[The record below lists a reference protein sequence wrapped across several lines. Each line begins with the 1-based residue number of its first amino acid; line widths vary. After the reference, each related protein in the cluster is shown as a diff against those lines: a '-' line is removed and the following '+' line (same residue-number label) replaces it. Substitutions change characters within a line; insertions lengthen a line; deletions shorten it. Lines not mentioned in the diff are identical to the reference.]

1 MWGPETPA
9 RAGNSVTSGVV
20 LISSWLC
27 RPRAWEELSWARST
41 GPGGK
46 GLGCRKSRKT
56 ISVPREGP
64 SQVHYLHIPRSQN
77 RIVCE
82 QSMSSEGGTAP
93 IPPVASGSGPEDQLR
108 MGRLA
113 IRRGG
118 A

>member
-27 RPRAWEELSWARST
+27 GPRAWDGLSWARPT
-41 GPGGK
+41 GPGGQ

-64 SQVHYLHIPRSQN
+64 SQVHCLHIPRSQN
-77 RIVCE
+77 WIVCE
-82 QSMSSEGGTAP
+82 QSMSSGGGGQ
-93 IPPVASGSGPEDQLR
+93 PPSPL
-108 MGRLA
+108 
-113 IRRGG
+113 
-118 A
+118 